1 MSEPTYSAPALE
13 KGIEIIEFLAGQSD
27 PLSIGEICAG
37 VGRSKAEI
45 YRMILTLEGKGYLR
59 RDIAGRYTMT
69 SRLFDFGMLYPPRQS
84 LIETALPHMR
94 ALARDSEQSCHMTVL
109 SREHIVAIA
118 RAESESMT
126 AFGVKVGF
134 RAPAAT
140 ATSGRMIFGFLPLRD
155 QLNWYHSMRGRIER
169 PVLRAFLD
177 EAREAKDQGYLVR
190 DSSYTLG
197 IVDLAV
203 PIFAAR
209 ANHAVAALIVPFM
222 THVVCHM
229 GKPQVLDRLRQ
240 TAQAIS
246 SELY

>member
-13 KGIEIIEFLAGQSD
+13 KGIEIIEFLAGRPGS
-27 PLSIGEICAG
+27 LSIGEICAG

-45 YRMILTLEGKGYLR
+45 YRMILTLESKGYLR
-59 RDIAGRYTMT
+59 RDPAGRYAMT

-140 ATSGRMIFGFLPLRD
+140 ATSGRLIFAFQPLRD
-155 QLNWYHSMRGRIER
+155 QLNWYHTMRGRIDR
-169 PVLRAFLD
+169 DLMRTFLS
-177 EAREAKDQGYLVR
+177 EARAAKTQGHLVR
-190 DSSYTLG
+190 DSAYTLG
-197 IVDLAV
+197 ITDLAV
-203 PIFAAR
+203 PVFAGR
-209 ANHAVAALIVPFM
+209 STHAVAALIVPFM

-229 GKPQVLDRLRQ
+229 DKPQVLERLRE

-246 SELY
+246 AELY